1 MEVAGPLGTPLG
13 LAQRKRASPRGPGE
27 GLGGWEAGDVGWV
40 VVAWLATAAGSLMP
54 TCDEASAILV
64 HSDAGCVALENC
76 KAPWAPKDVSVPWAW
91 SPKPILSVSIF

>member
-1 MEVAGPLGTPLG
+1 MSTA
-13 LAQRKRASPRGPGE
+13 RAWNLCPRALVTIRRPVCPGE

-64 HSDAGCVALENC
+64 HSDAGCVALEN
-76 KAPWAPKDVSVPWAW
+76 VVPARM
-91 SPKPILSVSIF
+91 KEDKR